1 MGIQIANSINQNTGL
16 AIKDLNDQIK
26 IKDPR
31 LVIFFSSTNYNQTEI
46 AEGIK
51 NLYKNADVIGCSS
64 SGEIVSGKMLN
75 NSVVLMAF
83 DNDAIKNVKV
93 EVIENL
99 KNSANPQTALDNF
112 EKYFNKNMHDLNF
125 SKYFGIVLIDG
136 LSGCEE
142 KLMENI
148 GTKTNIN
155 FIGGSAGDDLK
166 FKETFVYAN
175 GKTYTNAAVLAVVR
189 SNVEFDILKTQ
200 SFVPLDKHF
209 IATKVDE
216 ANREII
222 ELDGKNAIELYS
234 KEIGETKETASE
246 KFMTYPLGV
255 MAGDEPF
262 VRSPQQFSDKGIK
275 FFCNV
280 AEGTELTLLQSKD
293 IVNDTQ
299 LALDKRIREFGLPS
313 AIINFNCILRTLELQ
328 NKNQTE
334 AYGNI
339 FKTIPTIGFSTY
351 GEEYIGHI
359 NQTSVMIL
367 FK

>member
-1 MGIQIANSINQNTGL
+1 MGIQTAYSTIQNTNAAVKEL
-16 AIKDLNDQIK
+16 SEQIK
-26 IKDPR
+26 ISEPR
-31 LVIFFSSTNYNQTEI
+31 LVIFFSSSNYNQAEI
-46 AEGIK
+46 AGSIK
-51 NLYKNADVIGCSS
+51 AAFNSADVIGCST

-75 NSVVLMAF
+75 GSIVLMAF
-83 DNDAIKNVKV
+83 DSETVKNVKV

-99 KNSANPQTALDNF
+99 KSSANPQKALDNF
-112 EKYFNKNMHDLNF
+112 EKYFNKPVHDLNF

-175 GKTYTNAAVLAVVR
+175 GKSYTNAAVLAIVR

-209 IATKVDE
+209 VATKVNE

-222 ELDGKNAIELYS
+222 ELDGNNAIDYYS
-234 KEIGETKETASE
+234 KEIGESKDTAAA

-275 FFCNV
+275 FFCHV
-280 AEGTELTLLQSKD
+280 EEGTELTLLQSKD
-293 IVNDTQ
+293 IINDTKV
-299 LALDKRIREFGLPS
+299 ALDKKVKEFGIPS
-313 AIINFNCILRTLELQ
+313 GLINFNCILRTLELQ

-334 AYGNI
+334 AYGKL
-339 FKTIPTIGFSTY
+339 FSDIPTIGFSTY